1 MTALDAY
8 LAEQPDRCQHGYH
21 LTLQHPDLCDCQPPA
36 EWPLFVA
43 ALRRAKR
50 VDGTVHV
57 NDVRPLIRGRIAPKH
72 IGTLY
77 RRAVAEG
84 LLETIPGGSGWEP
97 STDVVGRNSDK
108 MSRVWKWLA

>member
-77 RRAVAEG
+77 RRAVTEG
-84 LLETIPGGSGWEP
+84 LLAFIGWEP
-97 STDVVGRNSDK
+97 STDAAGRNADK
-108 MSRVWKWLA
+108 QARYYRLRT